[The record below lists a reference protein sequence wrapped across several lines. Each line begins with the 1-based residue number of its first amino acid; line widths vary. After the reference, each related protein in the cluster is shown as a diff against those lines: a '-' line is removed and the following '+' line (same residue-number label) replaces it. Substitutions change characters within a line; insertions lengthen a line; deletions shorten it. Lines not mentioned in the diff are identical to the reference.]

1 MLYPVA
7 QPCYQQSGSSSSR
20 NLTSFRVFS
29 QLSQLV
35 CHGWVERLAGG
46 HAKLCC
52 FVACS
57 NGASIHEITRIIT

>member
-20 NLTSFRVFS
+20 NLTSFRAFS

-35 CHGWVERLAGG
+35 RHGWAERLAGG
-46 HAKLCC
+46 CAELCC
-52 FVACS
+52 FIACS
-57 NGASIHEITRIIT
+57 NGASIDGIARIII